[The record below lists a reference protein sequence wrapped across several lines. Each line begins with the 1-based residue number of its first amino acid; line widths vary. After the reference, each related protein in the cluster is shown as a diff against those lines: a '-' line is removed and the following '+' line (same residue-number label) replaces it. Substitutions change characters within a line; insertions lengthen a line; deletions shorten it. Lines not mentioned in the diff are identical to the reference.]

1 MRTFFLRII
10 FFSIVFSVT
19 ELRGQGSKILPVS
32 DISYTYIKQLQNRGV
47 ISGLNPTSLPYTYS
61 EISKSLSKID
71 RESISELEL
80 LWIKRVEERIIDSDL
95 GFEVVQNSS
104 LSDTKRLSE
113 LEPLNTNLYIYQFV
127 RFNGFVTFNDF
138 VGNGNITHSLY
149 YDQDPDGIDSGDRL
163 YMRSENTYF
172 GYQNNG
178 LSMYLGRYSHHWA
191 PYGESSTLLSDHAQS
206 FDHFSLGYDSKYISF
221 ESMLG
226 ELDNLNSNGN
236 FTGIGIS
243 EGSQRRFFAGHR
255 IDWRPFKNFQVTYF
269 ESIIYSGFNTGI
281 SLKYL
286 NPFNLFG
293 LESSNSPINED
304 ANLLVG
310 MGIWSQLNKVTIH
323 TQFMLDDMHFLDRD
337 EVTTFSTTA
346 SFHIAEVVSSTDVG
360 FELEA
365 VAYQTYNAPQPAGR
379 YLYLGKGIATRNT
392 DYVLGKIYSK
402 IYLDE
407 LVNGITITP
416 SIIYYLQG
424 EQTINQPIVRNN
436 QDGSLI
442 DIILTGEVEKTLR
455 AGINIFYNPHPNFWF
470 ELNTGYNKVDNYM
483 NVYGDTNNR
492 FSTIAK
498 IGFRFGLFHS
508 Y

>member
-1 MRTFFLRII
+1 MRTFFLSIL
-10 FFSIVFSVT
+10 FSALVLPVT
-19 ELRGQGSKILPVS
+19 ELSGQSSKILPLS

-71 RESISELEL
+71 RENITKLEL
-80 LWIKRVEERIIDSDL
+80 LWIKRVEERIKPSDL
-95 GFEVVQNSS
+95 GFEIIQNSS

-113 LEPLNTNLYIYQFV
+113 LEPLNTNLYVYPFV
-127 RFNGFVTFNDF
+127 RFNGFVTLNDF

-163 YMRSENTYF
+163 YMRSENTYL
-172 GYQNNG
+172 GYSNNSIG
-178 LSMYLGRYSHHWA
+178 VYLGRYSHHWA
-191 PYGESSTLLSDHAQS
+191 PYNEASTVLSNYAQS
-206 FDHFSLGYDSKYISF
+206 FDHLNLYYDSKYISF
-221 ESMLG
+221 KSMLG
-226 ELDNLNSNGN
+226 ELDNLNSEGDY
-236 FTGIGIS
+236 TGKGIS
-243 EGSQRRFFAGHR
+243 EGSTRRFFAAHR
-255 IDWRPFKNFQVTYF
+255 IDWRPFKNFQITYF
-269 ESIIYSGFNTGI
+269 ESVIYSASNTGI

-293 LESSNSPINED
+293 LESSNSPINES

-310 MGIWSQLNKVTIH
+310 LGIWSQFKKVTVNS
-323 TQFMLDDMHFLDRD
+323 QFMLDDMHFLNRD
-337 EVTTFSTTA
+337 EVTTFS
-346 SFHIAEVVSSTDVG
+346 SISSIHIAEATSNLDLG
-360 FELEA
+360 IELEA
-365 VAYQTYNAPQPAGR
+365 VAYQTYNASEPADR

-392 DYVLGKIYSK
+392 DYVLSKIYSN

-407 LVNGITITP
+407 YVNGLTITP
-416 SIIYYLQG
+416 SITYYLQG

-436 QDGSLI
+436 PDGSLI

-470 ELNTGYNKVDNYM
+470 KFNTGYNKVDNYM

-492 FSTIAK
+492 FSTTAK
-498 IGFRFGLFHS
+498 IGFRFGLYHAK
-508 Y
+508 